1 MLIADHGAT
10 ADKAL
15 ATIVSV
21 FSIIVHMGL
30 NKLLGLLLGHLST
43 LSMIPSVEKPEVYVV
58 KVIFC
63 LYFADVARFLLEA
76 AVFVPQ
82 SA

>member
-1 MLIADHGAT
+1 MAVHGAT

-30 NKLLGLLLGHLST
+30 NRLLDMLLGRLSI
-43 LSMIPSVEKPEVYVV
+43 LSMTPSVERLEVYVV
-58 KVIFC
+58 IFRPN
-63 LYFADVARFLLEA
+63 FADVK
-76 AVFVPQ
+76 
-82 SA
+82 

>member
-1 MLIADHGAT
+1 MADHGAT

-30 NKLLGLLLGHLST
+30 NKLFGMLLGHLSI
-43 LSMIPSVEKPEVYVV
+43 LSMTPSVERPEVYVV
-58 KVIFC
+58 RVIFC
-63 LYFADVARFLLEA
+63 PYFAGVK
-76 AVFVPQ
+76 
-82 SA
+82 